1 MTALSYY
8 GLSFNPFDKQQ
19 VKEKDRFLSQDL
31 QEMLNRLDY
40 LKDTRGI
47 GVFTAGPGMGKS
59 FALRC
64 FSKTLNP
71 NLYHMEYI
79 CLSTVS
85 VMEFYRQFCQV
96 LGVEAKGGKP
106 GMFDAIQNQIFH
118 LYKEKRQPLL
128 LAVDEAQYL
137 STAILND
144 IKMLMNYRYDS
155 VNCFTLIL
163 CGEPYLNN
171 TLRKPVHEALRQR
184 ITVHYTFSGLSDA
197 EVADYVRHKL
207 VCAGGAETIMLF
219 PPSTATPRATPESWT
234 TSCPTHSS
242 WALRWIRKPL
252 TLIPSSPL
260 SADATL
266 FDFFIYA

>member
-1 MTALSYY
+1 MTFLSYY

-19 VKEKDRFLSQDL
+19 VKEKDRFLSNDL
-31 QEMLNRLDY
+31 QEMMNRLDY

-47 GVFTAGPGMGKS
+47 GLFTAGPGMGKS
-59 FALRC
+59 FGLRC
-64 FSKTLNP
+64 FTKSLNP

-85 VMEFYRQFCQV
+85 VMEFYRQFCTV
-96 LGVEAKGGKP
+96 LGLEAKGGKP
-106 GMFDAIQNQIFH
+106 GMFDAIQAQIVH
-118 LYKEKRQPLL
+118 LYKDKRQPLL

-144 IKMLMNYRYDS
+144 IKMLMNFSCDS

-184 ITVHYTFSGLSDA
+184 ITVHYNFGLSDA
-197 EVADYVRHKL
+197 EVAAYIRHKIA
-207 VCAGGAETIMLF
+207 CAAGADSIID
-219 PPSTATPRATPESWT
+219 PAA
-234 TSCPTHSS
+234 
-242 WALRWIRKPL
+242 
-252 TLIPSSPL
+252 L
-260 SADATL
+260 SAVHSHSQGNPRVIDNLMTQAL
-266 FDFFIYA
+266 ILGQQLDKKVIDPELILAAVSGQNLL

>member
-1 MTALSYY
+1 
-8 GLSFNPFDKQQ
+8 
-19 VKEKDRFLSQDL
+19 
-31 QEMLNRLDY
+31 
-40 LKDTRGI
+40 
-47 GVFTAGPGMGKS
+47 
-59 FALRC
+59 
-64 FSKTLNP
+64 
-71 NLYHMEYI
+71 
-79 CLSTVS
+79 
-85 VMEFYRQFCQV
+85 MEFYRQFCQV

-207 VCAGGAETIMLF
+207 VCAGGAETIIDPAALSALHSHSQSFADFFYLIYTHRRFPSLDPSQIPTAYIAYFRRGFQGQLLLF
-219 PPSTATPRATPESWT
+219 PIVPHVLP
-234 TSCPTHSS
+234 
-242 WALRWIRKPL
+242 KV
-252 TLIPSSPL
+252 L
-260 SADATL
+260 S
-266 FDFFIYA
+266 

>member
-1 MTALSYY
+1 MMTALSYY

-85 VMEFYRQFCQV
+85 VM
-96 LGVEAKGGKP
+96 
-106 GMFDAIQNQIFH
+106 
-118 LYKEKRQPLL
+118 
-128 LAVDEAQYL
+128 DEAQYL

-207 VCAGGAETIMLF
+207 VCAGGAETIID
-219 PPSTATPRATPESWT
+219 PAA
-234 TSCPTHSS
+234 
-242 WALRWIRKPL
+242 
-252 TLIPSSPL
+252 L
-260 SADATL
+260 SALHSHSQGNPRVVDNLMSDALLLGTQMDKKAIDPDTIL
-266 FDFFIYA
+266 AAVSGRNLV